1 MTLRWRGPYKGGEI
15 EIHAEN
21 LEALNS
27 QVNALREHSGNPIS
41 TNVDQ
46 LNLELPKLEGS
57 IGCADAVRIALSSS
71 WGKREPR
78 TMAEMNHIFET
89 NAIFFSGGT
98 LSGVLNHL
106 TRTGHL
112 RRLEKAG
119 RWAYKMA
126 S

>member
-21 LEALNS
+21 LAELNL
-27 QVNALREHSGNPIS
+27 QVNALREHSASS
-41 TNVDQ
+41 TSTSVDQ
-46 LNLELPKLEGS
+46 LDLELPKLEGS
-57 IGCADAVRIALSSS
+57 VGCADAVRTALSSP

-78 TMAEMNHIFET
+78 TMAEMNHVFES
-89 NAIFFSGGT
+89 NAVFFSGGT

-106 TRTGHL
+106 TRTGQV

-119 RWAYKMA
+119 RWAYKMG